1 MRTNVATTS
10 IGAYHDHVQTFEEAQ
25 ELRILDFIKAK
36 GPATIGEIAKALLM
50 EKSSVS
56 ARQNKL
62 RNKDFALVWAEE
74 RRKCNVS
81 GVLCHVLQLPKGQAE
96 LFS

>member
-1 MRTNVATTS
+1 MRTAVCDTS
-10 IGAYHDHVQTFEEAQ
+10 ISAYHGTVQTFEEAQ
-25 ELRILDFIKAK
+25 ELRILDFIKAN
-36 GPATIGEIAKALLM
+36 GPATIGEIAKSLHM
-50 EKSSVS
+50 EKSTVS

-62 RNKDFALVWAEE
+62 RKDSALVWADE